1 NRMTGQIDELLD
13 ATRIQLGQ
21 PLTLQRQPLDLVNL
35 VRQVVAELANG
46 NQAHRILVEAPLPSL
61 DCAVDG
67 ARLERVL
74 DNLLSTAAKFSAD
87 GGDIVV
93 EVRNEADAA
102 GSWAV
107 VAVRDQGIGIPAAD
121 LPRIF
126 EMFHRAG

>member
-1 NRMTGQIDELLD
+1 VKAYCHLVRQIAAAERVPASERIADGLRRIDSVVNRMTGQIDELLD

-67 ARLERVL
+67 A
-74 DNLLSTAAKFSAD
+74 
-87 GGDIVV
+87 
-93 EVRNEADAA
+93 
-102 GSWAV
+102 
-107 VAVRDQGIGIPAAD
+107 
-121 LPRIF
+121 
-126 EMFHRAG
+126 